1 MEAIR
6 GGGSWRGWKAP
17 RRNPELWL
25 ALLCLAGCL
34 VGWLERREGGA
45 DPLMPLPPLLA
56 SKPQSLVVP
65 AEVEKL
71 LHSLLFNQAGGS
83 MQHLLFIRRQL
94 RREAQANLLGNRIG
108 TGLSFRIF
116 TEGFSSFFHQE
127 APNSLNHPQE
137 SEACLTWSS
146 KRQRHPIYEE
156 IHRLACCVFT

>member
-1 MEAIR
+1 ME
-6 GGGSWRGWKAP
+6 GT
-17 RRNPELWL
+17 RRNPERWLCPALPGCL
-25 ALLCLAGCL
+25 ALLCLAPLPYSALLC
-34 VGWLERREGGA
+34 LERREGGA
-45 DPLMPLPPLLA
+45 DPLMPPSSLRSLKA
-56 SKPQSLVVP
+56 SSSQRKLK
-65 AEVEKL
+65 KL
-71 LHSLLFNQAGGS
+71 LHSLLLNQAGGS

>member
-1 MEAIR
+1 ME
-6 GGGSWRGWKAP
+6 GT
-17 RRNPELWL
+17 RRNPERWLCPALPGCL
-25 ALLCLAGCL
+25 ALLCLAPLPYSALLC
-34 VGWLERREGGA
+34 LERREGGA